1 MAQRH
6 LVQLVD
12 DLDGSVID
20 GNGRTVKFGFEGKSY
35 EIDLSDTNAGKLREV
50 LAPFVKAGR
59 TVASPRG
66 RASTS
71 RGKSSDLAAIRA
83 WANAN
88 GFKVGDRGRIPE
100 AVRAAFSAR

>member
-12 DLDGSVID
+12 DLDGSPID
-20 GNGRTVKFGFEGKSY
+20 GNGSTIKFGFEGKSY
-35 EIDLSDTNAGKLREV
+35 EIDLTNDNADKLREA

-59 TVASPRG
+59 TVAGARG
-66 RASTS
+66 RAGTS
-71 RGKSSDLAAIRA
+71 RSKSSDLAEIRA

-88 GFKVGDRGRIPE
+88 GFTVGDRGRIPE
-100 AVRAAFSAR
+100 AIRAAYPGR

>member
-12 DLDGSVID
+12 DLDGSLID
-20 GNGRTVKFGFEGKSY
+20 GNGQTIKFGLEGKSY
-35 EIDLSDTNAGKLREV
+35 EIDLSDTNVTKLREA
-50 LAPFVKAGR
+50 LDPFVKAGR
-59 TVASPRG
+59 TVSGTRGPAVSPRN
-66 RASTS
+66 R
-71 RGKSSDLAAIRA
+71 SSDLAVIRS

-100 AVRAAFSAR
+100 AVQAAFAAR